1 MLADEL
7 DFVIGVDT
15 HRDAHSLALVQ
26 AASGGLLCEAE
37 IAATAA
43 GYAQALAFGR
53 AQAPGRRAFAIEGS
67 GSYGAGLARFL
78 AAHGERVLEVGRPA
92 RGSRRGGGKS
102 DALDALRA
110 ARSALAAETQASP
123 RGGRSREALRAL
135 VTTREGAVQAR
146 RAGLNQLRAL
156 VVSCPE
162 PLRAELRGLSEAK
175 LLERCLTLGSR
186 PDPAERHG
194 TLVALAAVSRR
205 VRCTSAEARELKRE
219 IETLVRALAPALLAE
234 PGVGPICAAQLLIS
248 WSHRGRI
255 HSEAAFARI
264 AAAAPIPASSGQV
277 VRHRLD
283 RGGDRQLNRA
293 LQTIILSRRRQHAPT
308 ITYIQRRLHEGKT
321 TREATRCLKRYL
333 ARHLFRLLEA
343 LPLPA

>member
-1 MLADEL
+1 M
-7 DFVIGVDT
+7 
-15 HRDAHSLALVQ
+15 
-26 AASGGLLCEAE
+26 
-37 IAATAA
+37 
-43 GYAQALAFGR
+43 
-53 AQAPGRRAFAIEGS
+53 
-67 GSYGAGLARFL
+67 
-78 AAHGERVLEVGRPA
+78 
-92 RGSRRGGGKS
+92 RRGEGKS

-123 RGGRSREALRAL
+123 RGGGSREALRAL

-162 PLRAELRGLSEAK
+162 PLRAELRGLSEAR

-194 TLVALAAVSRR
+194 TLVALTAVSRR
-205 VRCTSAEARELKRE
+205 VRHVSAEGARGLKRE
-219 IETLVRALAPALLAE
+219 IETLVRATAPALLAE
-234 PGVGPICAAQLLIS
+234 PGVGPISAAQLLIS

-264 AAAAPIPASSGQV
+264 AAAAPIPASSGQI

-293 LQTIILSRRRQHAPT
+293 LQTIILSRRRQHPPT
-308 ITYIQRRLHEGKT
+308 IAYIKRRQHEGKT
-321 TREATRCLKRYL
+321 TRDATRCLKRYL
-333 ARHLFRLLEA
+333 ARHLYRVLERQ
-343 LPLPA
+343 PLPA